1 MSHAEPPRDPE
12 LRAVEAALAGLVPAA
27 PAVNR
32 DRLLFEAGRR
42 SAARGRAWPLATLGF
57 AVLSGVFAIATFS
70 ALLAMYRT
78 KPEVRVVYVP
88 VPASSAEVVE
98 KAPEPPAPE
107 RVLAAA
113 GPTFSGNEYLRQRQQ
128 VLRWGAD
135 ALPDPPP
142 DPPGPTVPLESL
154 LGFSRGSRAVGLT
167 Q

>member
-32 DRLLFEAGRR
+32 DRLLYEAGRR
-42 SAARGRAWPLATLGF
+42 SAARGGAWPLATLGF

-78 KPEVRVVYVP
+78 EPEVRVVYVP

-98 KAPEPPAPE
+98 KAPEPPATTA
-107 RVLAAA
+107 LAAA
-113 GPTFSGNEYLRQRQQ
+113 EPPAAGGEYLRQRDQ

-142 DPPGPTVPLESL
+142 GPAAPSVSLEQL
-154 LGFSRGSRAVGLT
+154 LGFSRGSRAADLT

>member
-42 SAARGRAWPLATLGF
+42 SAAPGRAWPLATLGF
-57 AVLSGVFAIATFS
+57 AVLSA
-70 ALLAMYRT
+70 ALALYRPAPT
-78 KPEVRVVYVP
+78 AREVERVVYVP
-88 VPASSAEVVE
+88 VPASSSEVVE
-98 KAPEPPAPE
+98 KVSEPPAAE
-107 RVLAAA
+107 SMVAAVEPPA
-113 GPTFSGNEYLRQRQQ
+113 FGGEYLRRREQ

-135 ALPDPPP
+135 ALPDVS
-142 DPPGPTVPLESL
+142 PGPAAPSVPLDRL
-154 LGFSRGSRAVGLT
+154 FGLTRGSRAAGLT